1 MVVAF
6 RSSSAALQWEI
17 RGRAQL
23 RCRPVGALRILV
35 SAPDTDTR
43 KVFTFLEKGL
53 DVPSIRN
60 ESQRVVLT
68 PLFVAWS
75 CFDA

>member
-1 MVVAF
+1 
-6 RSSSAALQWEI
+6 
-17 RGRAQL
+17 
-23 RCRPVGALRILV
+23 LV